1 MALALAV
8 FPLVSAGCGT
18 DVGGLPRAASGPAVA
33 APSFPRPV
41 LIVSGKDD
49 HGLLAEAH
57 VALLD
62 APRFD
67 AATAGEVDDGTLVR
81 VLEARGEWHR
91 VRSLAAAPAS
101 GWIHDHSLR
110 GTAHLR
116 ALTGCAVGLQE
127 RPGGPPAGRL
137 AANAQVEMLAA
148 VRARGVL
155 WVRVR
160 ALGSRRT
167 GGWVRRDALDELP
180 DRTRCVTSPSR

>member
-8 FPLVSAGCGT
+8 FAVVNAGCGT
-18 DVGGLPRAASGPAVA
+18 DAGRHPRAASDPAVA
-33 APSFPRPV
+33 APSVPRPV

-49 HGLLAEAH
+49 HGLLAEAR
-57 VALLD
+57 VALLQ
-62 APRFD
+62 APRFG
-67 AATAGEVDDGTLVR
+67 AAAAGEVDDGTLVR
-81 VLEARGEWHR
+81 VLQARGEWHR
-91 VRSLAAAPAS
+91 VRSLAAAPTS

-116 ALTGCAVGLQE
+116 APTGCAIGLQQ

-148 VRARGVL
+148 IRAGGVL

-160 ALGSRRT
+160 ALASRRAD
-167 GGWVRRDALDELP
+167 GWVRRDALDELP
-180 DRTRCVTSPSR
+180 DRTRCVRSPSR